1 MDSGKPFDLAMM
13 HTAELDHSV
22 HITSLSNQATD
33 KILRRADQLFQG
45 LVDRMDSH
53 TTLIMTA
60 DHGLLE
66 KGHGGA
72 ATDERKTFLFAY
84 NKQGL
89 LKANPL
95 FQKHFGANIAREE
108 EDQLALTPT
117 LSLLLNISP
126 PFNSLDTILPELLPN
141 MDFESEEQLF
151 NYLLPIYDLVIQQ
164 KLQLVSLSSVLSDHR
179 TDLVTKWTQL
189 ATKCSALMKGTPK
202 GEQFLEE
209 AMGLIKEV
217 EALVTELKN
226 VQVRLA
232 NYSSGRESVPMLLLG
247 VIIALVAFIFS
258 LATEFIGSAPVT
270 FRAGHLIVA
279 LVTAAVLHFANPQL
293 PLKFAIFLVFAGLLL
308 IYELITIVKNPK
320 KFSYFMMSII
330 PDGSI
335 SIAISM
341 AVRISENANIMQ
353 DKMPFQSLA
362 LLYLF
367 VQYPFNTTMHTV
379 LRALRKAPLLRP
391 ILSDLLLF
399 AAEAALL
406 LLLSMGD
413 EYFLS
418 NYEHGYLIGPYAVLA
433 SQRFLFGTVLP
444 GLVTLVGLAY
454 ATLVE
459 LRLPERL
466 AILHLCNYVFACV
479 AFYFSEESYFWGR
492 AVAPNILLLTSVG
505 VGYLSLRELRAQSQ
519 LGARYEM
526 TKVAFLLLFLLPFFV
541 LIGGHFS
548 AYNIL
553 FTVLLLL
560 LRYCTDEG
568 KGCTLSIFVVILTRL
583 SYIASGKRKILEAL
597 PLKAGTL
604 FYNDYHSLSW
614 IPVLIRTVYPLALVP
629 LFYLYFQQRTLSKLE
644 VSFRDLK
651 GNNQRARGVRK
662 TKLKLLYSYSTMLL
676 LTDIMI
682 VAQVLATICIFMR
695 EQEYQLIDVTNS
707 LLHIVLGFAL
717 NLVIKAV
724 YFLNIFK

>member
-1 MDSGKPFDLAMM
+1 M

-22 HITSLSNQATD
+22 HITSLSNEATD
-33 KILRRADQLFQG
+33 KILRRADQLFQE
-45 LVDRMDSH
+45 LVERMDNH

-141 MDFESEEQLF
+141 MDFASEEQLF
-151 NYLLPIYDLVIQQ
+151 NYLLPIYEVVIQQ

-179 TDLVTKWTQL
+179 TDLVTNWTQL
-189 ATKCSALMKGTPK
+189 ASKCSALMNGAPK
-202 GEQFLEE
+202 GEQFVAE
-209 AMGLIKEV
+209 AMGLIKGV
-217 EALVTELKN
+217 EALVTELKKI
-226 VQVRLA
+226 QVRLA
-232 NYSSGRESVPMLLLG
+232 NYSSGRESVSMLLLG
-247 VIIALVAFIFS
+247 VIIAVVAFTLS
-258 LATEFIGSAPVT
+258 LGTELVGAAQITV
-270 FRAGHLIVA
+270 RAGHVIVA
-279 LVTAAVLHFANPQL
+279 LVTVAVLHFANPQL
-293 PLKFAIFLVFAGLLL
+293 PLKFGFFLVFAGLLL

-320 KFSYFMMSII
+320 ILFNSLMAII
-330 PDGSI
+330 TGGGIPIGL
-335 SIAISM
+335 SM
-341 AVRISENANIMQ
+341 AIRISENINIMQ
-353 DKMPFQSLA
+353 DMMPFQSLA
-362 LLYLF
+362 LLYLL
-367 VQYPFNTTMHTV
+367 VQYPLNTTMQTV
-379 LRALRKAPLLRP
+379 LRAVQKAPLLRP
-391 ILSDLLLF
+391 ILADLLLF
-399 AAEAALL
+399 AVEAALL

-418 NYEHGYLIGPYAVLA
+418 NYEKQYLIGPYAVLA
-433 SQRFLFGTVLP
+433 NQRFLLGTLLP
-444 GLVTLVGLAY
+444 GLVTLVGLGYVA
-454 ATLVE
+454 LVE
-459 LRLPERL
+459 LRLPQRL

-479 AFYFSEESYFWGR
+479 VFYFSEESYFWGR
-492 AVAPNILLLTSVG
+492 AVGPNILLLTSVV

-526 TKVAFLLLFLLPFFV
+526 TKVAFLLLFLLPLLV

-553 FTVLLLL
+553 FTLLLLL

-568 KGCTLSIFVVILTRL
+568 KGCTLAIFLVILTRL
-583 SYIASGKRKILEAL
+583 SFIASGKRKLLEAL
-597 PLKAGTL
+597 PLKAGTF

-614 IPVLIRTVYPLALVP
+614 IPVLICTVYPLALVP
-629 LFYLYFQQRTLSKLE
+629 LFYFYFQQRTLSKLE
-644 VSFRDLK
+644 VSFGRDLK
-651 GNNQRARGVRK
+651 GNNQPARAVREA
-662 TKLKLLYSYSTMLL
+662 KLRQLYSSSAMLL

-682 VAQVLATICIFMR
+682 VAQVLGTICIFMS
-695 EQEYQLIDVTNS
+695 EHEYPLTDVTNS

-717 NLVIKAV
+717 NLVLKAL
-724 YFLNIFK
+724 YFLNIFR